1 MEGDRPS
8 PAVLNAPVSS
18 SVVDDKGEMEDEQR
32 KESVSILDTEK
43 PLSTS
48 DGDTLDEETA
58 ALTQEDSSAIQ
69 ESLVVNDSIEEMTK
83 SDVQKV
89 EEDNDSGTGE
99 ESESTSSSNDER
111 ALNSE
116 ESLGGETGTTTTENV
131 ARASPLE
138 AEEDDLGQLVLQK
151 RYSDQFAARSSSLE
165 ATVHEPSQHSFQK
178 KRGENAGTDNPVLLK
193 QRMAGTIPNSSA
205 NSNSNTRSSI
215 QNRPGAFPINNPF
228 SGSSTQEDNTNED
241 EAANIDAA
249 PLASVVLAR
258 QSTVTQDDDDPEVGH
273 RVLEA
278 VCVEDQNIVE
288 AKIVAFDGIENP
300 SDLSPKRKRYSIIA
314 AIIILGAII
323 ITTIAV
329 VTTRQQNIEDSQ
341 KETPKT
347 DNGGNQPQNISPDY
361 DMERAEKLKTILAP
375 LSGVDVFNEQSPEF
389 SHDRL
394 KALAWLANDNSLSL
408 DDPSIEWKIRQ
419 RYVVALLHTSTNG
432 WNWDTQ
438 YFFLSEN
445 DECQWAQL
453 SAGVDDQDPFSEGK
467 VLAFSGVLCNQFGR
481 VDGIRLRKFAGLRCE
496 VRY

>member
-1 MEGDRPS
+1 MEGDGPS
-8 PAVLNAPVSS
+8 PAVLDAPVSS
-18 SVVDDKGEMEDEQR
+18 SVVGNKGEIGDEQR
-32 KESVSILDTEK
+32 KESVSVLDTKK
-43 PLSTS
+43 PMSAS
-48 DGDTLDEETA
+48 DGDTLDGETA

-69 ESLVVNDSIEEMTK
+69 ESLVANDSIEETTK
-83 SDVQKV
+83 S
-89 EEDNDSGTGE
+89 EEDNVSGTGD
-99 ESESTSSSNDER
+99 ESESTSSPNDAR

-116 ESLGGETGTTTTENV
+116 ESLGGETDTTTTENV
-131 ARASPLE
+131 ARASPME

-165 ATVHEPSQHSFQK
+165 ATEREPSPRSFQK

-193 QRMAGTIPNSSA
+193 QRRAGTIPNSSA
-205 NSNSNTRSSI
+205 NSNSNTRTSI
-215 QNRPGAFPINNPF
+215 QNRPGAFAIDNPF
-228 SGSSTQEDNTNED
+228 SGTSTQEDNTED
-241 EAANIDAA
+241 GVADDAA

-258 QSTVTQDDDDPEVGH
+258 QSTVTQDEDDPEVGH

-288 AKIVAFDGIENP
+288 AEIVAFDGIENP
-300 SDLSPKRKRYSIIA
+300 SDHSSKRKRYSIIA

-323 ITTIAV
+323 LTTIAV
-329 VTTRQQNIEDSQ
+329 VTTRPQNIKDSQ
-341 KETPKT
+341 KETPQE
-347 DNGGNQPQNISPDY
+347 DNGGKQPPKISPDY

-389 SHDRL
+389 SPDRL
-394 KALAWLANDNSLSL
+394 KALAWLANDNLLSL

-419 RYVVALLHTSTNG
+419 RYVLALLHTSTNG

-445 DECQWAQL
+445 DECQWTFL

-467 VLAFSGVLCNQFGR
+467 ILAFSGVLCNQFGR

-496 VRY
+496 GRY